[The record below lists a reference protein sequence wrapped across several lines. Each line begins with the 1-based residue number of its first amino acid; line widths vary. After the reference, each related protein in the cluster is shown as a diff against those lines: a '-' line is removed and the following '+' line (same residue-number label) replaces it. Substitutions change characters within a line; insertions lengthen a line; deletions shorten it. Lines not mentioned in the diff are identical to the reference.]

1 MITVLYTY
9 FGQRERIQGIVNQGL
24 KTVIID
30 DCSKEPLGF
39 VDGIRVARITDDI
52 KWNQPGARNLGFH
65 ICEGW
70 ILCVDIDHL
79 VTKENMEQLNNT
91 NLRKGCVYY
100 LGREDTKSINV
111 YVIHKDDFEK
121 IGGYDEDFC
130 GNYGYDDIHFYN
142 KCKKFLEVHEL
153 KHIKTK
159 VYAKESSSEGVR
171 DGNYNSELIKKKDVE
186 KIIRTK
192 KRLRFNWEYVN

>member
-9 FGQRERIQGIVNQGL
+9 FGQRERISGILEQGL
-24 KTVIID
+24 KTVIVD
-30 DCSKEPLGF
+30 DCSKEPLGPL
-39 VDGIRVARITDDI
+39 DGVKVVRVTDDI

-65 ICEGW
+65 ISDGW
-70 ILCVDIDHL
+70 ILCADIDHL
-79 VTKENMEQLNNT
+79 VTKENMEQLENT
-91 NLRKGCVYY
+91 ELKRGCVYY
-100 LGREDTKSINV
+100 LGREDTNSVNI

-142 KCKKFLEVHEL
+142 KCVRLLEVREL
-153 KHIKTK
+153 RHIKAK

-171 DGNYNSELIKKKDVE
+171 DSTHNLEIIKRKGVE
-186 KIIRTK
+186 PTP
-192 KRLRFNWEYVN
+192 RLRFNWEYVN

>member
-9 FGQRERIQGIVNQGL
+9 FGQRERIQGILEQGL
-24 KTVIID
+24 KTVIVD
-30 DCSKEPLGF
+30 DCSKEPLGPL
-39 VDGIRVARITDDI
+39 DGVKVVRITDDI

-65 ICEGW
+65 ISDGW
-70 ILCVDIDHL
+70 ILCADIDHL
-79 VTKENMEQLNNT
+79 VTKENMEQLEKT
-91 NLRKGCVYY
+91 ELKRGCVYY
-100 LGREDTKSINV
+100 LGREDTNSVNI

-142 KCKKFLEVHEL
+142 KCVRLLEVHEL
-153 KHIKTK
+153 RHIKAK

-171 DGNYNSELIKKKDVE
+171 DSTHNLEVIKRKGVE
-186 KIIRTK
+186 PTP
-192 KRLRFNWEYVN
+192 RLRFNWEYVN

>member
-9 FGQRERIQGIVNQGL
+9 FGQRERIQGIINQGL

-30 DCSKEPLGF
+30 DCSKEPLGP
-39 VDGIRVARITDDI
+39 VDGISVARITDDI

-70 ILCVDIDHL
+70 ILCADIDHL
-79 VTKENMEQLNNT
+79 VTKENMEQLKNT
-91 NLRKGCVYY
+91 NLRRGCVYY
-100 LGREDTKSINV
+100 LGREDTNSVNI
-111 YVIHKDDFEK
+111 YLIHKDDFEK

-142 KCKKFLEVHEL
+142 KCIKLLEVHEL
-153 KHIKTK
+153 RHIKAK
-159 VYAKESSSEGVR
+159 VYAEESSSEGVR
-171 DGNYNSELIKKKDVE
+171 DSDHNLELIRKKGTE
-186 KIIRTK
+186 PT
-192 KRLRFNWEYVN
+192 KRLRFNWKYVN

>member
-9 FGQRERIQGIVNQGL
+9 FGQRERIQGILEQGL
-24 KTVIID
+24 KTVIVD
-30 DCSKEPLGF
+30 DCSKEPLGPL
-39 VDGIRVARITDDI
+39 DGVKVVRVTDDI

-65 ICEGW
+65 ISDGW
-70 ILCVDIDHL
+70 ILCADIDHL
-79 VTKENMEQLNNT
+79 VTKENMEQLEKT
-91 NLRKGCVYY
+91 ELKRGCVYY
-100 LGREDTKSINV
+100 LGREDTNSVNI

-142 KCKKFLEVHEL
+142 KCVRLLEVHEL
-153 KHIKTK
+153 RHIKAK

-171 DGNYNSELIKKKDVE
+171 DSTHNLEVIKRKGVE
-186 KIIRTK
+186 STP
-192 KRLRFNWEYVN
+192 RLRFNWEYVN

>member
-9 FGQRERIQGIVNQGL
+9 FGQRERIPGILEQGL
-24 KTVIID
+24 KTVIVD
-30 DCSKEPLGF
+30 DCSKEPLGPLEG
-39 VDGIRVARITDDI
+39 VRVARVTDDI

-70 ILCVDIDHL
+70 VLCADIDHL
-79 VTKENMEQLNNT
+79 VTKENMEQLEKT
-91 NLRKGCVYY
+91 NLRRGCVYY
-100 LGREDTKSINV
+100 LGREDTNSVNI

-142 KCKKFLEVHEL
+142 KCTRLLEVYEL
-153 KHIKTK
+153 RHIKAK

-171 DGNYNSELIKKKDVE
+171 DSTHNLGVIKRKGVE
-186 KIIRTK
+186 ETP
-192 KRLRFNWEYVN
+192 RLRFNWEYVN

>member
-9 FGQRERIQGIVNQGL
+9 FGQRERIQGIINQGL

-30 DCSKEPLGF
+30 DFSKEPLGP
-39 VDGIRVARITDDI
+39 VDGISVARITDDI

-70 ILCVDIDHL
+70 ILCADIDHL
-79 VTKENMEQLNNT
+79 VTKENMEQLVNT
-91 NLRKGCVYY
+91 NLRKGCIYY
-100 LGREDTKSINV
+100 LGREDTNSVNI
-111 YVIHKDDFEK
+111 YLIHKDDFEK

-142 KCKKFLEVHEL
+142 KCIKLLEVHEL
-153 KHIKTK
+153 RHIKAK
-159 VYAKESSSEGVR
+159 VYAEESSSEGVR
-171 DGNYNSELIKKKDVE
+171 DSDHNLELIRKKGTE
-186 KIIRTK
+186 PT
-192 KRLRFNWEYVN
+192 KRLRFNWKYVN

>member
-1 MITVLYTY
+1 LITVLYTY
-9 FGQRERIQGIVNQGL
+9 FGQRERIQGIIDQGL

-30 DCSKEPLGF
+30 DCSIEPLGSI
-39 VDGIRVARITDDI
+39 DGIRVARITDDI

-70 ILCVDIDHL
+70 IICADIDHL
-79 VTKENMEQLNNT
+79 VTKENMEQLKNT
-91 NLRKGCVYY
+91 NLRRGCVYY
-100 LGREDTKSINV
+100 LGREDTNSVNI
-111 YVIHKDDFEK
+111 YLIHKDDFEK

-142 KCKKFLEVHEL
+142 KCTILLEVHEL
-153 KHIKTK
+153 RHIKAK
-159 VYAKESSSEGVR
+159 VYAEESSSEGVR
-171 DGNYNSELIKKKDVE
+171 DGNHNLELMRKKGTE
-186 KIIRTK
+186 PT

>member
-9 FGQRERIQGIVNQGL
+9 FGQRERIQGIINQEL

-30 DCSKEPLGF
+30 DCSKEPLGP

-65 ICEGW
+65 ICERW
-70 ILCVDIDHL
+70 ILCADIDHL
-79 VTKENMEQLNNT
+79 VTKENMEQLVNT

-100 LGREDTKSINV
+100 LGREDTNSVNI
-111 YVIHKDDFEK
+111 YLIHKDDFEK

-142 KCKKFLEVHEL
+142 KCIKLLKVHEL
-153 KHIKTK
+153 RHIKAK
-159 VYAKESSSEGVR
+159 VYAEESSSEGVR
-171 DGNYNSELIKKKDVE
+171 DGNHNLELMKKKGTE
-186 KIIRTK
+186 PT

>member
-9 FGQRERIQGIVNQGL
+9 FGQRERISGILEQGL
-24 KTVIID
+24 KTVIVD
-30 DCSKEPLGF
+30 DCSKEPLGPL
-39 VDGIRVARITDDI
+39 DGVKVVTVTDDI

-65 ICEGW
+65 ISDGW
-70 ILCVDIDHL
+70 ILCADIDHL
-79 VTKENMEQLNNT
+79 VTKENMEQLENT
-91 NLRKGCVYY
+91 ELKRGCVYY
-100 LGREDTKSINV
+100 LGREDTNSVNI

-142 KCKKFLEVHEL
+142 KCVRLLEVREL
-153 KHIKTK
+153 RHIKAK

-171 DGNYNSELIKKKDVE
+171 DSTHNLEIIKRKGVE
-186 KIIRTK
+186 PTP
-192 KRLRFNWEYVN
+192 RLRFNWEYVN

>member
-9 FGQRERIQGIVNQGL
+9 FGQRERIPGILEQGL
-24 KTVIID
+24 KTVIVD
-30 DCSKEPLGF
+30 DCSKEPLGPLE
-39 VDGIRVARITDDI
+39 GIKVVRVTDDI

-65 ICEGW
+65 ISDGW
-70 ILCVDIDHL
+70 ILCADIDHL
-79 VTKENMEQLNNT
+79 VTKENMEQLENT
-91 NLRKGCVYY
+91 NLKRGCIYY
-100 LGREDTKSINV
+100 LGREDTNSVNI

-142 KCKKFLEVHEL
+142 KCTRLLDVYEL
-153 KHIKTK
+153 RHIKAK

-171 DGNYNSELIKKKDVE
+171 DSTHNLEVIKRKGVE
-186 KIIRTK
+186 RTPT
-192 KRLRFNWEYVN
+192 LRFNWEYVN

>member
-9 FGQRERIQGIVNQGL
+9 FGQRERIQGIINQGL

-30 DCSKEPLGF
+30 DCSKEPLGP
-39 VDGIRVARITDDI
+39 VDGISVARITDDI

-70 ILCVDIDHL
+70 ILCADIDHL
-79 VTKENMEQLNNT
+79 VTKENMEQLVNT
-91 NLRKGCVYY
+91 NLRKGCIYY
-100 LGREDTKSINV
+100 LGREDTNSVNI
-111 YVIHKDDFEK
+111 YLIHKDDFEK

-142 KCKKFLEVHEL
+142 KCIKLLEVHEL
-153 KHIKTK
+153 RHIKAK
-159 VYAKESSSEGVR
+159 VYAEESSSEGVR
-171 DGNYNSELIKKKDVE
+171 DSDHNLELIRKKGTE
-186 KIIRTK
+186 PT
-192 KRLRFNWEYVN
+192 KRLRFNWKYVN

>member
-9 FGQRERIQGIVNQGL
+9 FGQRERIQGIINQGL

-30 DCSKEPLGF
+30 DCSKEPLGP

-52 KWNQPGARNLGFH
+52 KWNQPGARNLGFY

-70 ILCVDIDHL
+70 ILCADIDHL
-79 VTKENMEQLNNT
+79 VTKENMEQLVNT

-100 LGREDTKSINV
+100 LGREDTNSVNI
-111 YVIHKDDFEK
+111 YLIHKDDFEK

-142 KCKKFLEVHEL
+142 KCIKLLEVHEL
-153 KHIKTK
+153 RHIKAK
-159 VYAKESSSEGVR
+159 VYAEESSSEGVR
-171 DGNYNSELIKKKDVE
+171 DSDHNLELIRKKGTE
-186 KIIRTK
+186 PT
-192 KRLRFNWEYVN
+192 KRLRFNWKYVN

>member
-9 FGQRERIQGIVNQGL
+9 FGQRERIQGILEQGL
-24 KTVIID
+24 KTVIVD
-30 DCSKEPLGF
+30 DCSKEPLGPL
-39 VDGIRVARITDDI
+39 DGVKVVRVTDDI

-65 ICEGW
+65 ISNGW
-70 ILCVDIDHL
+70 ILCADIDHL
-79 VTKENMEQLNNT
+79 VTKENMEQLEKT
-91 NLRKGCVYY
+91 ELKRGCVYY
-100 LGREDTKSINV
+100 LGREDTNSVNI

-142 KCKKFLEVHEL
+142 KCVRLLEVHEL
-153 KHIKTK
+153 RHIKAK

-171 DGNYNSELIKKKDVE
+171 DSTHNLEVIKRKGVE
-186 KIIRTK
+186 STP
-192 KRLRFNWEYVN
+192 RLRFNWEYVN

>member
-9 FGQRERIQGIVNQGL
+9 FGQRERIPGILEQGL
-24 KTVIID
+24 KTVIVD
-30 DCSKEPLGF
+30 DCSKEPLGPL
-39 VDGIRVARITDDI
+39 DGVKVVRVTDDI

-65 ICEGW
+65 ISDGW
-70 ILCVDIDHL
+70 VLCADIDHL
-79 VTKENMEQLNNT
+79 VTKENMEQLENT
-91 NLRKGCVYY
+91 ELKRGCVYY
-100 LGREDTKSINV
+100 LGREDTNSVNI

-142 KCKKFLEVHEL
+142 KCVRLLDVHEL
-153 KHIKTK
+153 RHIKAK

-171 DGNYNSELIKKKDVE
+171 DSTHNLEVIKRKGVE
-186 KIIRTK
+186 PTP
-192 KRLRFNWEYVN
+192 RLRFNWEYVN